1 MSLRRDLTTAVKNAS
16 PSALT
21 AHQNLSPTLLSLHS
35 GIYYYVRYSGF
46 LPYSTISKLL
56 TIYYCVR
63 WDRLVENVGMKG
75 SFVESAYEPA
85 EQIYLEEY
93 EIC

>member
-1 MSLRRDLTTAVKNAS
+1 MHRQVLWLLTKTC
-16 PSALT
+16 
-21 AHQNLSPTLLSLHS
+21 HQL
-35 GIYYYVRYSGF
+35 YSHYIQVYIIMYAILVF
-46 LPYSTISKLL
+46 YLYSTISKLL